1 MDTSHQEMMKKP
13 VKKIRRIGTVTAG
26 TMLILYGILFLVH
39 SFLPVVDYRMIFN
52 FWPVIFI
59 LLGTEILFGI
69 GKEGTEFKYDG
80 GAVFLILVMTF
91 FAMGMAGADWFMDC
105 AEKYHYIHFN

>member
-1 MDTSHQEMMKKP
+1 MDTLQQETLKKP
-13 VKKIRRIGTVTAG
+13 AKKIRRIGTVTAG

-39 SFLPVVDYRMIFN
+39 IFFPVLDYRLIFN
-52 FWPVIFI
+52 FWPIVFI

-80 GAVFLILVMTF
+80 GAIFLILVMAF
-91 FAMGMAGADWFMDC
+91 FAMGMAGADWFMDY